1 MTSLLQYKRQLTTG
15 SSRNDTRQPDE
26 VESFHNPPPTTLVM
40 ATQTMTQLKTV
51 DSTINYFPADGPKK
65 IYPGTAG
72 YQRRKFDPR
81 TVSIIDIRGA
91 EEHFK
96 LETNGFQVVRN
107 KWPETKVDAPD
118 QQVKDV
124 VYPETRRLLKQ
135 LYVVSA
141 DLPCIQTFD
150 TKADAFKHWCN
161 RYCCILAPNS
171 MPLCSASQRHGGWN
185 GRWRGS

>member
-1 MTSLLQYKRQLTTG
+1 
-15 SSRNDTRQPDE
+15 
-26 VESFHNPPPTTLVM
+26 M
-40 ATQTMTQLKTV
+40 ATQTITQPRTV
-51 DSTINYFPADGPKK
+51 ESTINYFPSDGPKK

-81 TVSIIDIRGA
+81 TVSITDIRGA

-107 KWPETKVDAPD
+107 KWPETKVDATD

-141 DLPCIQTFD
+141 ALPCIQVFD
-150 TKADAFKHWCN
+150 TRADSSKHRCN
-161 RYCCILAPNS
+161 RCRCILAPNS
-171 MPLCSASQRHGGWN
+171 MPLCSASQGHGGWI
-185 GRWRGS
+185 GRWGGSQSCGSNTICALRQQQGRIAAGSQRKPFTFRI